1 MSSVSNLSEHK
12 LAIVIPAYKLMYLRE
27 MLQSLADQTYK
38 SFRVYIG
45 DDGSPHNIGS
55 VVSLFA
61 SKLDIVYKRFDN
73 NVGGADLVAHWERC
87 IDLVEQEEWIWL
99 FSDDDTMDPRCVE
112 QFYSHLSEFNDIDLV
127 HFNVQKIDGYGKLIE
142 SSKFPDFPA
151 HYRVE
156 DFCRDRLMDVQ
167 QSFVVEYIFRKS
179 KFLEVGRFQNFDLA
193 WSSDVAT
200 CIKLGYPGGIAT
212 IPGVKVYWRQSD
224 QNISPNNSLEM
235 VGRKL
240 AALIDFLEWLNR
252 FAREKGVRFSISP
265 LRLYFRRWLS
275 FRGRIGVKRSI
286 SDLVRLLGFK
296 TIENE
301 MGK

>member
-1 MSSVSNLSEHK
+1 MSSVSNLPEHK
-12 LAIVIPAYKLMYLRE
+12 LAIVIPAYKLTYLRE
-27 MLQSLADQTYK
+27 MLQSLADQTCK

-45 DDGSPHNIGS
+45 DDGSPHDIGS
-55 VVSLFA
+55 VVSSFA
-61 SKLDIVYKRFDN
+61 SRLDIVYKRFDN
-73 NVGGADLVAHWERC
+73 NRGGADLVAHWERC

-112 QFYSHLSEFNDIDLV
+112 QFYSHLPEFKDIDLV
-127 HFNVQKIDGYGKLIE
+127 HFNVQKIDRHGNRIE
-142 SSKFPDFPA
+142 SSKFPDFPV

-156 DFCRDRLMDVQ
+156 DFCRDRLMDLQ

-179 KFLEVGRFQNFDLA
+179 KFLQVGRFQNFDLA

-212 IPGVKVYWRQSD
+212 IPGVNVFWRQSD

-252 FAREKGVRFSISP
+252 FASANGIRFSISP

-275 FRGRIGVKRSI
+275 FRGRVGVKRSI
-286 SDLVRLLGFK
+286 SDLVRLLRFK